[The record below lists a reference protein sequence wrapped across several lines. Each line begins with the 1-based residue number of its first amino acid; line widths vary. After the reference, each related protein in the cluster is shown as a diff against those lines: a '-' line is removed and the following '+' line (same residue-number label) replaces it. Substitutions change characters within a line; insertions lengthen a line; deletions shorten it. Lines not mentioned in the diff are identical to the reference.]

1 MENKND
7 EKIIALLWERS
18 EDAITQMEEQYG
30 PLCQKIAWNILHND
44 LDVEEC
50 KNDSYFIVWNR
61 VPPER
66 PNPLRTYLCRIVR
79 NTALKKFRDSHAEKR
94 YQQDVLCFDE
104 LADCIPAG
112 SDTMKQ
118 TETKELT
125 KAIEIFLDT
134 LTRDKR
140 TMFVKRYWFC
150 MPVKEIAAEYGI
162 TERNASVKLGRI
174 RKKLLHFLEK
184 ENWL

>member
-7 EKIIALLWERS
+7 EQIISLLWERS
-18 EDAITQMEEQYG
+18 EEALTQMETRYG
-30 PLCQKIAWNILHND
+30 ALCRKIAWDILHNE

-66 PNPLRTYLCRIVR
+66 PNPLRAYLCRIVR
-79 NTALKKFRDSHAEKR
+79 NTALKRLRDGHAAKR
-94 YQQDVLCFDE
+94 YHEEPLCFDE
-104 LADCIPAG
+104 LAESIPAAA
-112 SDTMKQ
+112 DVVMQ

-125 KAIEIFLDT
+125 KAVEAFLDT
-134 LTRDKR
+134 LTKDKR

-150 MPVKEIAAEYGI
+150 IPVKEIASEYGI

-174 RKKLLHFLEK
+174 RKKLMHYLK
-184 ENWL
+184 KKDWL